1 MRIFLQNTLG
11 TDLNLVCVWFDFL
24 PPILGMRPIRLTSI
38 LEELFEGFTRM
49 KVQWDRA
56 IYFSIIGFDVLL
68 FDSFFRASNASSGPS
83 FGFYS
88 LFLNLRIQLWQDRP
102 LRESMSF
109 QKK

>member
-1 MRIFLQNTLG
+1 MRIFLQNTFG

-24 PPILGMRPIRLTSI
+24 PPILGIRPIHLASI
-38 LEELFEGFTRM
+38 LDELLEGFTRM
-49 KVQWDRA
+49 KVQWDGD

-68 FDSFFRASNASSGPS
+68 FDSFFRASTASSGPF

-88 LFLNLRIQLWQDRP
+88 LFLDLLIQLCQDRP